1 MKRFITVALFLVS
14 CVVTSLAQT
23 HAQWQTSFDIAL
35 ETSKKENKPILLFF
49 SGSDWCKPCIKLK
62 KSILETEPFAEYSKK
77 FVLYNADF
85 PYRIKLDKTL
95 KATNEKLAEQYNKEG
110 HFPKIVLLSP
120 QQKVLCTLG
129 YIDCTPETYIEEIER
144 LLKKNE

>member
-1 MKRFITVALFLVS
+1 MKRFIATALFLILS
-14 CVVTSLAQT
+14 FAYSTAQISVF
-23 HAQWQTSFDIAL
+23 WQPNYESAV
-35 ETSKKENKPILLFF
+35 ETSKKESKPILLLF

-62 KSILETEPFAEYSKK
+62 KSILETKQFSDYSQK

-85 PYRIKLDKTL
+85 PYRIKIDKTI

-110 HFPKIVLLSP
+110 SFPKIVILSP
-120 QQKVLCTLG
+120 QKNVMATLG
-129 YIDCTPETYIEEIER
+129 FIECTPEAYIEEIER